1 MTKSLD
7 TAFVTLAD
15 RTHEEFRNTTTP
27 HLFHS
32 LNIEANIKYFIYTM
46 KPIKFNEILSKIQ
59 R

>member
-7 TAFVTLAD
+7 TAFVILAD
-15 RTHEEFRNTTTP
+15 RTHEFKNTTTP

-32 LNIEANIKYFIYTM
+32 LNVEANIKYFIYTM